1 MNRIPII
8 FFSVLTLSMA
18 SSGVMAQSF
27 PGNQI
32 SNDPVAIDLSRPPYG
47 PKPEARIVSK
57 GVLAPSTQDVGD
69 NVTFLKQSKTG
80 LIRLLP
86 REVYDK
92 PEAKKVIDINGGGAF
107 YSFYYLAHQY
117 GYGSDI
123 SLEQGQ
129 LLSSFAGA
137 DIGILTELGDVD
149 LNDLT
154 LTDARVAFLATY
166 NPPQN
171 EPGAR
176 VEQNRALYGF
186 SLSGMTYKRSLP
198 LNVGSTYLVRS
209 IVYRHSD
216 LLVAF
221 KVTRQENDGSVI
233 ILWKQLKKYKT
244 PTLN

>member
-57 GVLAPSTQDVGD
+57 
-69 NVTFLKQSKTG
+69 
-80 LIRLLP
+80 LI
-86 REVYDK
+86 
-92 PEAKKVIDINGGGAF
+92 
-107 YSFYYLAHQY
+107 
-117 GYGSDI
+117 
-123 SLEQGQ
+123 
-129 LLSSFAGA
+129 
-137 DIGILTELGDVD
+137 
-149 LNDLT
+149 
-154 LTDARVAFLATY
+154 
-166 NPPQN
+166 
-171 EPGAR
+171 
-176 VEQNRALYGF
+176 
-186 SLSGMTYKRSLP
+186 
-198 LNVGSTYLVRS
+198 
-209 IVYRHSD
+209 
-216 LLVAF
+216 AF